1 MTKDTSWNKVSKWY
15 GKSVGDKGSFFHQN
29 IVIPK
34 SLELL
39 DLQPGSSLIDL
50 ACGQGVLAR
59 QIPKNI
65 PYLGVDLSVDLIDE
79 ARRRDQSPIHEYV
92 VDDITKPINQ
102 TDKLYSHATCLLAL
116 QNIRHPQPLFDNVVK
131 VLKPNGLFL
140 IVINHPCFRIPRQ
153 TSWEIDSKSKIQYRR
168 VNRYFSP
175 LEVPITTHPG
185 EKNSPL
191 TWSFH
196 FPLSD
201 YSRFLRKSNLLIKE
215 IQEWISNKESVG
227 KASKM
232 ENLSRQEFPMFM
244 AILCQ
249 KAS

>member
-15 GKSVGDKGSFFHQN
+15 NKGVGDKGNYFHQN
-29 IVIPK
+29 IIIPR

-39 DLQPGSSLIDL
+39 NLQTGSSLIDL

-59 QIPKNI
+59 QIPKNV
-65 PYLGVDLSVDLIDE
+65 PYLGVDLSSDLINE
-79 ARRRDQSPIHEYV
+79 ARRRDQSPIHEYI
-92 VDDITKPINQ
+92 VDDVTKPIDQ
-102 TDKLYSHATCLLAL
+102 PSQKHTHATCLLAL
-116 QNIRHPQPLFDNVVK
+116 QNIRHPQSLFDNVTK
-131 VLKPNGLFL
+131 VLKSDGLFL

-153 TSWEIDSKSKIQYRR
+153 TSWEIDPKSKIQYRR
-168 VNRYFSP
+168 INRYLSP
-175 LEVPITTHPG
+175 LEIPITTHPG

-196 FPLSD
+196 FSLSD
-201 YSRFLRKSNLLIKE
+201 YSRFLNKSNFVIKE
-215 IQEWISNKESVG
+215 IQEWVSNRESTG
-227 KASKM
+227 KTSKM

-249 KAS
+249 KVS